1 MAADG
6 MRDLLAELNELGLR
20 SPGSEQHEASLDWL
34 GEMMAEVP
42 GMEVEWDEYEMDRWE
57 PTPEAEGGTPG
68 RDLAAAGDLTV
79 DDAGTTREIDVI
91 GAVPFSLSTGDEGVR
106 GSHVYLPP
114 EAPLT
119 AAHDAGTGVV
129 Q

>member
-1 MAADG
+1 
-6 MRDLLAELNELGLR
+6 
-20 SPGSEQHEASLDWL
+20 
-34 GEMMAEVP
+34 MMAEVP

-91 GAVPFSLSTGDEGVR
+91 GAVPFSLPTGDEGVS
-106 GSHVYLPP
+106 GPLVYLPP
-114 EAPLT
+114 EEPIT
-119 AAHDAGTGVV
+119 AANAAGKAVV
-129 Q
+129 QEVTASTTPTSEFQNGSTAGR

>member
-1 MAADG
+1 MAADE

-68 RDLAAAGDLTV
+68 RDLAAAGALTV
-79 DDAGTTREIDVI
+79 DDAGTTRASDVH
-91 GAVPFSLSTGDEGVR
+91 GCPPFSLPRCASREERWR
-106 GSHVYLPP
+106 GKR
-114 EAPLT
+114 
-119 AAHDAGTGVV
+119 G
-129 Q
+129 